1 MTKPLGWL
9 LDLPPKLRILVGK
22 ILLIIGGVQFA
33 VVMLLVTIHNSLS
46 QYQPDLTFFGLP
58 AWTTV
63 ALVCMSFVVIVAL
76 GVTGLLM
83 LGVNPS
89 KNH

>member
-33 VVMLLVTIHNSLS
+33 VVMLIVTIYNSLS
-46 QYQPDLTFFGLP
+46 FYQPDLTFFALP
-58 AWTTV
+58 DWTTV
-63 ALVCMSFVVIVAL
+63 VLVCLSCVVIVAL
-76 GVTGLLM
+76 GVTGLLL

-89 KNH
+89 KNQ